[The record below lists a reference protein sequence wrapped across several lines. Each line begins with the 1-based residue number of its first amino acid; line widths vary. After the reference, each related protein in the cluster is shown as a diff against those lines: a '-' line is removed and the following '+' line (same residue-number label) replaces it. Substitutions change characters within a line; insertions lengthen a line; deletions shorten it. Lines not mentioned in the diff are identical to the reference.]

1 MLVCCAHKFSCL
13 CKNYQVFTQVSGF
26 ILAEDLRQSKSAVFS
41 TAPSTP
47 ALAAANEEEQKDMDE
62 EEGEEQAEVNKE
74 NSAEEESP
82 SRLSISVS
90 ATPGRRPL
98 EEVAIDGGVVTYCP
112 RYEQSKVFLVFSQCF
127 PG

>member
-1 MLVCCAHKFSCL
+1 MD
-13 CKNYQVFTQVSGF
+13 
-26 ILAEDLRQSKSAVFS
+26 ED
-41 TAPSTP
+41 
-47 ALAAANEEEQKDMDE
+47 EEEQKGMDE
-62 EEGEEQAEVNKE
+62 EEEEHAEVNKE

>member
-1 MLVCCAHKFSCL
+1 M
-13 CKNYQVFTQVSGF
+13 
-26 ILAEDLRQSKSAVFS
+26 
-41 TAPSTP
+41 
-47 ALAAANEEEQKDMDE
+47 ANEEEQKDMDE
-62 EEGEEQAEVNKE
+62 GEGEEQAEVNKE

>member
-1 MLVCCAHKFSCL
+1 MYTNFLLVCAKIIKC
-13 CKNYQVFTQVSGF
+13 FTQVSGF

-47 ALAAANEEEQKDMDE
+47 ALAVANEEEQKDMDE
-62 EEGEEQAEVNKE
+62 EEEEEQAEVNKE

-112 RYEQSKVFLVFSQCF
+112 RYEQTTAFFLYFHNIF
-127 PG
+127 

>member
-1 MLVCCAHKFSCL
+1 M
-13 CKNYQVFTQVSGF
+13 SGF
-26 ILAEDLRQSKSAVFS
+26 ILAEDLRKSKSAVFS

-47 ALAAANEEEQKDMDE
+47 AVLTAADEEEQ
-62 EEGEEQAEVNKE
+62 AVTVNKE
-74 NSAEEESP
+74 NSGVDINKENGATEQESP
-82 SRLSISVS
+82 SKLSISVS

-112 RYEQSKVFLVFSQCF
+112 RYIQAIILFCNVFF

>member
-1 MLVCCAHKFSCL
+1 MNCI
-13 CKNYQVFTQVSGF
+13 TQVSGF

-47 ALAAANEEEQKDMDE
+47 ALAVADEEEQQKGM
-62 EEGEEQAEVNKE
+62 EGGQVDVNKE
-74 NSAEEESP
+74 NNAEQESP

-98 EEVAIDGGVVTYCP
+98 EEMAVDGGVVTYCP
-112 RYEQSKVFLVFSQCF
+112 RYI
-127 PG
+127 

>member
-1 MLVCCAHKFSCL
+1 M
-13 CKNYQVFTQVSGF
+13 
-26 ILAEDLRQSKSAVFS
+26 AEDLRQSKSAVFS

-47 ALAAANEEEQKDMDE
+47 ALAVADEEQQQGM
-62 EEGEEQAEVNKE
+62 EEQADVNKE
-74 NSAEEESP
+74 NSAEQESP

-112 RYEQSKVFLVFSQCF
+112 RYI
-127 PG
+127 

>member
-1 MLVCCAHKFSCL
+1 ML
-13 CKNYQVFTQVSGF
+13 QVSGF
-26 ILAEDLRQSKSAVFS
+26 LLAEDLRQSKSAVFS

-47 ALAAANEEEQKDMDE
+47 ALAVADEEEEQEDDME
-62 EEGEEQAEVNKE
+62 EEVDINKE
-74 NSAEEESP
+74 NSAEEKKEEESP

-112 RYEQSKVFLVFSQCF
+112 RYYSQLSPKIF
-127 PG
+127 WLQFIITLS